1 MDNKDLYRVA
11 VSGFFDPLTIAHIRY
26 FKEASKLGD
35 LIVIL
40 NGDKAAIRKKG
51 YVFMPL
57 KERKEIIES
66 IKYVDSVF
74 PCIDLDNTVCKT
86 LEVLRPDIFAKGGDR
101 VMGNVPEEAI
111 CKEIGIKIIYGV
123 GGENKLQSSSWLIE
137 AAVQKINRLRKEK

>member
-57 KERKEIIES
+57 KERKEIIFPFLTS
-66 IKYVDSVF
+66 KKLPARVGSFFVF
-74 PCIDLDNTVCKT
+74 ML
-86 LEVLRPDIFAKGGDR
+86 
-101 VMGNVPEEAI
+101 
-111 CKEIGIKIIYGV
+111 IYTDV
-123 GGENKLQSSSWLIE
+123 YMEWNIWRREL
-137 AAVQKINRLRKEK
+137 